1 MTANYTFGA
10 GYYMFDTGKSVS
22 SSASPGPIQ
31 IAGPD
36 LTPRFTCRLVT
47 TPYNSSP
54 ESGL

>member
-1 MTANYTFGA
+1 MAWNYIFCA
-10 GYYMFDTGKSVS
+10 GYDTFDTGKSVS

-36 LTPRFTCRLVT
+36 LTPSFTCRLVT